1 MSIQTKLLNEFREKA
16 NESFAKGG
24 FLTTDYPGEDG
35 VNKCELD
42 PIAIYKWI
50 EQALQQHGESER
62 KEADELVKA
71 IHLYNTDAIKALESE
86 YKRGYEDGEKSR
98 DQEVWEAG
106 SKMH

>member
-50 EQALQQHGESER
+50 EQALQQHGESE
-62 KEADELVKA
+62 
-71 IHLYNTDAIKALESE
+71 